1 MSAWGLP
8 GYMQAFFS
16 SCGEQKILFVV
27 VQRLLIPVASL
38 IVGTQV
44 LGSWASAVAGLGL
57 SSYGSMAKGV
67 FLDQGL
73 NPCPLH
79 WQGDFYLL
87 NH

>member
-1 MSAWGLP
+1 
-8 GYMQAFFS
+8 
-16 SCGEQKILFVV
+16 
-27 VQRLLIPVASL
+27 VASL

-57 SSYGSMAKGV
+57 SSYGCMAKGI

-79 WQGDFYLL
+79 WQADFYLL